1 MVATYC
7 ASVREGGRSNG
18 RTLGVIAFHFDW
30 EPQAR
35 AILEGIRINPADRER
50 TRVLLVDANR
60 HVIAASDRK
69 GLLSERCS

>member
-1 MVATYC
+1 VVATYC

-18 RTLGVIAFHFDW
+18 RTLGGIAFHFDW